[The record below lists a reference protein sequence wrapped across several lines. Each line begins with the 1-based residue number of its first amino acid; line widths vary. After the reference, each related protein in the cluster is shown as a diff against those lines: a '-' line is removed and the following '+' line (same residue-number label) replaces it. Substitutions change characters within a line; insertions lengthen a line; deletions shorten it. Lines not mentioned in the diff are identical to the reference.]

1 MCGFDA
7 LTASYFEFRVP
18 GRSKSSTSSSSPSSL
33 LLSSLLLLTNLE
45 RKCVSANLPNFSGK
59 KKQRHNLAGGF
70 FSINRDYE
78 AIKYSMLSSI
88 QLHHDF
94 RTSSDVYN
102 KAIITSY

>member
-1 MCGFDA
+1 MFGFDA

-78 AIKYSMLSSI
+78 AINIRCCHRYGYIMISE
-88 QLHHDF
+88 QAQTF
-94 RTSSDVYN
+94 
-102 KAIITSY
+102 IIKPL

>member
-1 MCGFDA
+1 MFGFDA

-18 GRSKSSTSSSSPSSL
+18 GRSKSSTSSSSL

-70 FSINRDYE
+70 FSINRDHYQ
-78 AIKYSMLSSI
+78 YSMLSSI
-88 QLHHDF
+88 RLHHDF
-94 RTSSDVYN
+94 STSSDVYN
-102 KAIITSY
+102 KAIIASFEVG